1 MTGQII
7 NPAMSELFGLGLF
20 LIDGTRVVNLLT
32 YHISISEALVSCP
45 ILQEVHLNF
54 QGNVQVTKRHE

>member
-1 MTGQII
+1 
-7 NPAMSELFGLGLF
+7 MSELFGLGLF